1 MDRTVSALMRRGVA
15 FALSAVLAA
24 GALGAPA
31 AFAYAAEDNAADTPA
46 TGTPAPDAPASE
58 APAPEAPA
66 PDAPSADGDA
76 TVDGSGGGA
85 ASNSPSA
92 DDVPAKP
99 AAKAATKVSGLN
111 RTISKKPSDTIKD
124 TIKVSPAGKRTVQ
137 LQLYNGAAKKWK
149 TRATFTTNRA
159 GKVTLKYPADWKR
172 RTPRN
177 GAWW

>member
-31 AFAYAAEDNAADTPA
+31 AFAYAAEGNAADTPA
-46 TGTPAPDAPASE
+46 TGTPAPDAPASEAPAPE

-111 RTISKKPSDTIKD
+111 RTDRKS
-124 TIKVSPAGKRTVQ
+124 VV
-137 LQLYNGAAKKWK
+137 
-149 TRATFTTNRA
+149 
-159 GKVTLKYPADWKR
+159 
-172 RTPRN
+172 
-177 GAWW
+177 